1 MRPLCLSVALLVL
14 LVILV
19 DTTPLNIH
27 HIQDEGL
34 ETNHTRELEKRSVVN
49 VIKSV
54 LGGVITGTKIIGDG
68 ASILTGLAEIINKAL
83 KGQVMISGIQFDNH
97 AQEELPTLE
106 IEYSTLSEEIKGVE
120 TIHKQGI
127 EKRSVLPVVKGIL
140 GGVLKGVKVVGKGAS
155 ILTGLAE
162 IVKNALKGQ
171 VMISRI
177 QFDNHTPE
185 ELPTLEIEYSTL
197 SEENEGVE
205 TSHKHGLEKRSVKK
219 VFKKILGGVIKGSKI
234 VGNGASI
241 LGGLAKMLNK
251 TIRDEVM
258 ISRIQFDNHTQ
269 EELPTLEIE
278 YAVLS
283 EENKGVETSHK
294 QRLEKRAVLPVLK
307 GILGGVLKGA
317 KVFGKGA
324 SIITG
329 LAEIVKKA
337 LKGQVMI
344 SGIQFDN
351 STQEEMPTLQIEY
364 STLIEENEG
373 VETIHKQGIEKRSV
387 LPVVKG
393 ILGGVLKGVKI
404 VGKGASILTGLAEIV
419 KKALKGQ
426 VMISGIQ
433 FDNSTQEELPTL
445 EIEYS
450 TLSEEIKG
458 VETIHKQGIEKRS
471 VLPVVKGILG
481 GVLKGVKI
489 VGKGTSILTG
499 LAEIVKKAL
508 KGQVMISGI
517 QFDNHSQE
525 ELPTLEIEYS
535 TLIEENKGQVMISG
549 IQFDNHTQE
558 ELPTL
563 EIEYSTLSEENKGV
577 ETSQK
582 RVLEK
587 RSVVHVVKS
596 ILGGVIKGT
605 KIFGKGASILT
616 GLAEIVT
623 KALKGQV
630 MISGIQ
636 FENHMPEE
644 LPTLNMEYSTLN
656 EENKGQHHLHQLSP
670 FLDQGLDKCKCPS
683 TREAAATAAGR
694 SRPSARILKGQPVRP
709 QHPQESSC
717 KATKMRRLC
726 LSTALLFLLVI
737 LVDSTPLNI
746 HHIQDEG
753 LETSHRRGPEKRSVI
768 DVATSIIDGIDTGT
782 KIVKKGAGILTG
794 LAETITKAIKG
805 QVMISRIQFDNHT
818 LEELPTLNIEYST
831 LSEENNGVETSHRRG
846 LEKRSVIDVVTSI
859 INGVATG
866 QVMISRIQFDN
877 HTLEELPTLSIEYS
891 TLSEENKGVET
902 SHRRGPVK
910 RSVID
915 VVTSIINGVATGT
928 KIVEKGAGILTGLA
942 EIITKAIKGQVM
954 ISGIQF
960 DNHTLEEYQTLK
972 IEYSTLNEEN
982 KAASKPAFCLEPK
995 VTGGCNATMTRYF
1008 YNAQTGLCEQFVYG
1022 GCEGNG
1028 NNFEKLEDCM
1038 KTCSQEAGSL
1048 W

>member
-1 MRPLCLSVALLVL
+1 
-14 LVILV
+14 
-19 DTTPLNIH
+19 
-27 HIQDEGL
+27 
-34 ETNHTRELEKRSVVN
+34 
-49 VIKSV
+49 
-54 LGGVITGTKIIGDG
+54 
-68 ASILTGLAEIINKAL
+68 
-83 KGQVMISGIQFDNH
+83 MISGIQFDNH

-120 TIHKQGI
+120 TIHKRGI

-140 GGVLKGVKVVGKGAS
+140 GGVLKGVKIVGKGAS

-162 IVKNALKGQ
+162 IVKKALKGQ
-171 VMISRI
+171 VMISGI
-177 QFDNHTPE
+177 QFDNHMPE

-241 LGGLAKMLNK
+241 LGGLAKMTLE
-251 TIRDEVM
+251 IYSFIDEVM

-283 EENKGVETSHK
+283 EENK
-294 QRLEKRAVLPVLK
+294 
-307 GILGGVLKGA
+307 
-317 KVFGKGA
+317 
-324 SIITG
+324 
-329 LAEIVKKA
+329 
-337 LKGQVMI
+337 
-344 SGIQFDN
+344 
-351 STQEEMPTLQIEY
+351 
-364 STLIEENEG
+364 G

-433 FDNSTQEELPTL
+433 FDNHSQEELPTL
-445 EIEYS
+445 QIEYS
-450 TLSEEIKG
+450 TLIEENKG
-458 VETIHKQGIEKRS
+458 VETMHKQGIEKRS

-489 VGKGTSILTG
+489 VGKGASILTG

-508 KGQVMISGI
+508 KV
-517 QFDNHSQE
+517 
-525 ELPTLEIEYS
+525 
-535 TLIEENKGQVMISG
+535 GQVMISG

-616 GLAEIVT
+616 GLAEIVK

-656 EENKGQHHLHQLSP
+656 EENKVSP
-670 FLDQGLDKCKCPS
+670 AF
-683 TREAAATAAGR
+683 
-694 SRPSARILKGQPVRP
+694 
-709 QHPQESSC
+709 
-717 KATKMRRLC
+717 M
-726 LSTALLFLLVI
+726 
-737 LVDSTPLNI
+737 
-746 HHIQDEG
+746 
-753 LETSHRRGPEKRSVI
+753 
-768 DVATSIIDGIDTGT
+768 
-782 KIVKKGAGILTG
+782 
-794 LAETITKAIKG
+794 
-805 QVMISRIQFDNHT
+805 
-818 LEELPTLNIEYST
+818 
-831 LSEENNGVETSHRRG
+831 
-846 LEKRSVIDVVTSI
+846 
-859 INGVATG
+859 
-866 QVMISRIQFDN
+866 
-877 HTLEELPTLSIEYS
+877 
-891 TLSEENKGVET
+891 
-902 SHRRGPVK
+902 
-910 RSVID
+910 
-915 VVTSIINGVATGT
+915 
-928 KIVEKGAGILTGLA
+928 
-942 EIITKAIKGQVM
+942 
-954 ISGIQF
+954 
-960 DNHTLEEYQTLK
+960 
-972 IEYSTLNEEN
+972 
-982 KAASKPAFCLEPK
+982 PAFCMEPK
-995 VTGGCNATMTRYF
+995 FVGVCNGSMTRYF
-1008 YNAQTGLCEQFVYG
+1008 YNAQTGHCEIFVYG
-1022 GCEGNG
+1022 GCGGNE
-1028 NNFEKLEDCM
+1028 NNFQTLEECM
-1038 KTCSQEAGSL
+1038 KTCFPKAGSL

>member
-1 MRPLCLSVALLVL
+1 
-14 LVILV
+14 
-19 DTTPLNIH
+19 
-27 HIQDEGL
+27 
-34 ETNHTRELEKRSVVN
+34 
-49 VIKSV
+49 
-54 LGGVITGTKIIGDG
+54 
-68 ASILTGLAEIINKAL
+68 
-83 KGQVMISGIQFDNH
+83 
-97 AQEELPTLE
+97 
-106 IEYSTLSEEIKGVE
+106 
-120 TIHKQGI
+120 
-127 EKRSVLPVVKGIL
+127 
-140 GGVLKGVKVVGKGAS
+140 
-155 ILTGLAE
+155 
-162 IVKNALKGQ
+162 
-171 VMISRI
+171 
-177 QFDNHTPE
+177 
-185 ELPTLEIEYSTL
+185 
-197 SEENEGVE
+197 
-205 TSHKHGLEKRSVKK
+205 
-219 VFKKILGGVIKGSKI
+219 
-234 VGNGASI
+234 
-241 LGGLAKMLNK
+241 MLNK

-283 EENKGVETSHK
+283 EENKDVETSHK

-317 KVFGKGA
+317 KIFGKGA

-364 STLIEENEG
+364 STLFEENEG

-489 VGKGTSILTG
+489 VGKGASILTG

-535 TLIEENKGQVMISG
+535 TLIEENKGVETIHKQGIEKRSVLPVVKGILGGVLKGVKIVGKGASILTGLAEIVKKALKGQVMISG

-636 FENHMPEE
+636 FENRMPEE

-656 EENKGQHHLHQLSP
+656 EENKVSP
-670 FLDQGLDKCKCPS
+670 AF
-683 TREAAATAAGR
+683 
-694 SRPSARILKGQPVRP
+694 
-709 QHPQESSC
+709 
-717 KATKMRRLC
+717 M
-726 LSTALLFLLVI
+726 
-737 LVDSTPLNI
+737 
-746 HHIQDEG
+746 
-753 LETSHRRGPEKRSVI
+753 
-768 DVATSIIDGIDTGT
+768 
-782 KIVKKGAGILTG
+782 
-794 LAETITKAIKG
+794 
-805 QVMISRIQFDNHT
+805 
-818 LEELPTLNIEYST
+818 
-831 LSEENNGVETSHRRG
+831 
-846 LEKRSVIDVVTSI
+846 
-859 INGVATG
+859 
-866 QVMISRIQFDN
+866 
-877 HTLEELPTLSIEYS
+877 
-891 TLSEENKGVET
+891 
-902 SHRRGPVK
+902 
-910 RSVID
+910 
-915 VVTSIINGVATGT
+915 
-928 KIVEKGAGILTGLA
+928 
-942 EIITKAIKGQVM
+942 
-954 ISGIQF
+954 
-960 DNHTLEEYQTLK
+960 
-972 IEYSTLNEEN
+972 
-982 KAASKPAFCLEPK
+982 PAFCVEPK
-995 VTGGCNATMTRYF
+995 FVGVCNGSMTRYF
-1008 YNAQTGLCEQFVYG
+1008 YNAQTGHCEMFVYG
-1022 GCEGNG
+1022 GCGGNE
-1028 NNFEKLEDCM
+1028 NNFQTLEECM
-1038 KTCSQEAGSL
+1038 KTCYPKAGSL
-1048 W
+1048 

>member
-1 MRPLCLSVALLVL
+1 MVVGRPVSHLSSEVGEGGQGIEVQHPQEPSCEATKMRRLCLSAALLVL

-120 TIHKQGI
+120 TIHKRGI

-140 GGVLKGVKVVGKGAS
+140 GGVLKGVKIVGKGAS

-162 IVKNALKGQ
+162 IVKKALKGQ
-171 VMISRI
+171 VMISGI
-177 QFDNHTPE
+177 QFDNHMPE

-283 EENKGVETSHK
+283 EENKGGETSHK

-317 KVFGKGA
+317 KIFGKGA

-458 VETIHKQGIEKRS
+458 VET
-471 VLPVVKGILG
+471 
-481 GVLKGVKI
+481 
-489 VGKGTSILTG
+489 
-499 LAEIVKKAL
+499 
-508 KGQVMISGI
+508 
-517 QFDNHSQE
+517 
-525 ELPTLEIEYS
+525 
-535 TLIEENKGQVMISG
+535 
-549 IQFDNHTQE
+549 
-558 ELPTL
+558 
-563 EIEYSTLSEENKGV
+563 
-577 ETSQK
+577 SQK

-616 GLAEIVT
+616 GLAEIVK

-656 EENKGQHHLHQLSP
+656 EENKVSP
-670 FLDQGLDKCKCPS
+670 AF
-683 TREAAATAAGR
+683 
-694 SRPSARILKGQPVRP
+694 
-709 QHPQESSC
+709 
-717 KATKMRRLC
+717 M
-726 LSTALLFLLVI
+726 
-737 LVDSTPLNI
+737 
-746 HHIQDEG
+746 
-753 LETSHRRGPEKRSVI
+753 
-768 DVATSIIDGIDTGT
+768 
-782 KIVKKGAGILTG
+782 
-794 LAETITKAIKG
+794 
-805 QVMISRIQFDNHT
+805 
-818 LEELPTLNIEYST
+818 
-831 LSEENNGVETSHRRG
+831 
-846 LEKRSVIDVVTSI
+846 
-859 INGVATG
+859 
-866 QVMISRIQFDN
+866 
-877 HTLEELPTLSIEYS
+877 
-891 TLSEENKGVET
+891 
-902 SHRRGPVK
+902 
-910 RSVID
+910 
-915 VVTSIINGVATGT
+915 
-928 KIVEKGAGILTGLA
+928 
-942 EIITKAIKGQVM
+942 
-954 ISGIQF
+954 
-960 DNHTLEEYQTLK
+960 
-972 IEYSTLNEEN
+972 
-982 KAASKPAFCLEPK
+982 PAFCMEPK
-995 VTGGCNATMTRYF
+995 FVGVCNGSMTRYF
-1008 YNAQTGLCEQFVYG
+1008 YNAQTGHCEIFVYG
-1022 GCEGNG
+1022 GCGGNE
-1028 NNFEKLEDCM
+1028 NNFQTLEECM
-1038 KTCSQEAGSL
+1038 KTCFPKAGSL
-1048 W
+1048 CWGVNISVSTLLSINAILKGQKHEHTLTFCSPSRPPGDPSGRHSGG